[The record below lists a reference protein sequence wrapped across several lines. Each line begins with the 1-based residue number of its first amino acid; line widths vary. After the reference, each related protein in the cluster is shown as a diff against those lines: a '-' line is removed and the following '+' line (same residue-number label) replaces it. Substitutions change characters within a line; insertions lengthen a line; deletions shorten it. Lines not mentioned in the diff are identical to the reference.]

1 MLLKGSPDARDEGGG
16 PRYNTFV
23 YINKDGPRL
32 FKWIGGE
39 TDPKAV
45 EIPPDDTS
53 QATAT

>member
-23 YINKDGPRL
+23 YINEDGPRL
-32 FKWIGGE
+32 FQWIGGE

-53 QATAT
+53 QATDT